1 MRIRIDP
8 DRCEGH
14 GRCWETA
21 PDLVDD
27 DDRGR
32 GVVRNPDAVV
42 PPALEAQAR
51 HAANVCPEHAVI
63 LDD

>member
-1 MRIRIDP
+1 MRIRIDAE
-8 DRCEGH
+8 RCEGH

-21 PDLVDD
+21 PELVED

-32 GVVRNPDAVV
+32 GVVIEPGAEIPAELEGKARQAV
-42 PPALEAQAR
+42 
-51 HAANVCPEHAVI
+51 NVCPEHAVI